1 MVKTKRLRPEEVES
15 AVRACLSEVPF
26 VRIEETSRED
36 ISSKGRD
43 DIAINVR
50 SAKGSRRLIVEAK
63 TSGELRLAREAINA
77 VRRRYPKAQRNAYAV
92 FVAPYISPRTAQLC
106 TQEGVGYIDLSGN
119 CRLSFDGI
127 YIEREGRPNKFAQKR
142 ELRKLYSPK
151 ASRVL
156 RVLLNAPRKAW
167 AISALAREAEV
178 SLGLA
183 WKAKELLADREWLSR
198 ESAGVLLKQPEELL
212 TDWAGNYSYRQNGV
226 RDYFSM
232 QKPAQLERA
241 LAEVCGKRKVRYAL
255 TAFSAAERMA
265 PMVRYQRV
273 FAYVADGVE
282 ELAKELELKEVPS
295 GANVTVLEPYDDGV
309 FYGAR
314 AFDDVQAVSPIQ
326 AYLDLFSNKGRGEE
340 AAEALLR
347 EVIRPQW

>member
-1 MVKTKRLRPEEVES
+1 M
-15 AVRACLSEVPF
+15 
-26 VRIEETSRED
+26 
-36 ISSKGRD
+36 
-43 DIAINVR
+43 N
-50 SAKGSRRLIVEAK
+50 GSPVNLTE
-63 TSGELRLAREAINA
+63 
-77 VRRRYPKAQRNAYAV
+77 Y
-92 FVAPYISPRTAQLC
+92 
-106 TQEGVGYIDLSGN
+106 
-119 CRLSFDGI
+119 
-127 YIEREGRPNKFAQKR
+127 
-142 ELRKLYSPK
+142 
-151 ASRVL
+151 
-156 RVLLNAPRKAW
+156 
-167 AISALAREAEV
+167 
-178 SLGLA
+178 
-183 WKAKELLADREWLSR
+183 
-198 ESAGVLLKQPEELL
+198 LLKQPEELL

-241 LAEVCGKRKVRYAL
+241 LAEACGKRKVRYAL

-282 ELAKELELKEVPS
+282 DLAKELELKEVPS
-295 GANVTVLEPYDDGV
+295 GANVTILEPYDEGV

-347 EVIRPQW
+347 EVIRLQW